1 MSSQADA
8 SHGGR
13 LQGKDLL
20 LLAVAAASWPL
31 GVWAR
36 NPTDFVHPERLLAL
50 VLGVWLVGL
59 GVSWLLVRLG
69 VSRTTAVR
77 SVFISIVLLMAGG
90 RLIRQTGVL
99 AGWVVIVAIIALSAF
114 VFARLGDA
122 AGVRAAVA
130 GLAVALASGVAISG
144 YLSWSSYGESAVIET
159 TSPQLDLVEHPDIF
173 LVVIDGYPGI
183 QAFRMDTGDAKTSL
197 IDDLEARGFAVP
209 SSAWS
214 SYWSTQLSVASLLEM
229 TYPATEPF
237 DGDATTQALYD
248 VIAGENRLFELMKR
262 EGYDTYVVE
271 SGWSGSACGANV
283 DFCESSAFI
292 DEAMFFTLWD
302 TVAGPYLSSSIG
314 HAFTLGTQKT
324 MDWVVENAQRIS
336 SDDRPSFVFVHL
348 VAPHLPLFLDR
359 TCTTQVGAARS
370 GSTFYHAG
378 VDDAEREEYFAEQ
391 THCIDSFM
399 IKLADLTNPDTVVI
413 FTGDHGTDRRAQLST
428 PPDEWGR
435 EATVERM
442 NVMVAVRTAVGCSIG
457 DPIMVPNLMRRVLSC
472 YAGDEVSDNPNRMFI
487 KPMAEVAMDELD
499 SLLLLR

>member
-1 MSSQADA
+1 MSSQAKA
-8 SHGGR
+8 SHRER

-36 NPTDFVHPERLLAL
+36 NPTDFVHPERLLSL
-50 VLGVWLVGL
+50 ILGVWLVGL
-59 GVSWLLVRLG
+59 GVSWLLVHLG
-69 VSRTTAVR
+69 VSRTTAVW

-99 AGWVVIVAIIALSAF
+99 AGWVVIVAIVALSAF

-130 GLAVALASGVAISG
+130 GLAVVLASGVAISG
-144 YLSWSSYGESAVIET
+144 YLSWASYGESAVIEST
-159 TSPQLDLVEHPDIF
+159 ALQLDMVEHPDIF
-173 LVVIDGYPGI
+173 LVVMDGYPGI
-183 QAFRMDTGDAKTSL
+183 QASRMDKGDARTSL
-197 IDDLEARGFAVP
+197 IDDLEVRGFAVP
-209 SSAWS
+209 SSAWT
-214 SYWSTQLSVASLLEM
+214 SYWSTQLSVASLLQM
-229 TYPATEPF
+229 SYPVTEPF
-237 DGDATTQALYD
+237 DGDATTRALYD
-248 VIAGENRLFELMKR
+248 VIGGDNQLFELMKR

-302 TVAGPYLSSSIG
+302 TVAGPYVSSSIG

-324 MDWVVENAQRIS
+324 MDWVAENAERIS
-336 SDDRPSFVFVHL
+336 SDDRPSFVFLHL
-348 VAPHLPLFLDR
+348 VAPHLPFFLDD
-359 TCTTQVGAARS
+359 TCIIDVGAARS
-370 GSTFYHAG
+370 GSSFYHAG
-378 VDDAEREEYFAEQ
+378 VDDGEREEYFAEQ
-391 THCIDSFM
+391 TRCVDSFM
-399 IKLADLTNPDTVVI
+399 IDLADLTGPDTVVI

-435 EATVERM
+435 EGTVERM

-457 DPIMVPNLMRRVLSC
+457 DPIIVPNLMRRVLSC
-472 YAGDEVSDNPNRMFI
+472 YAGDDVSDNPNRMFI
-487 KPMAEVAMDELD
+487 KPMAEVATDELD
-499 SLLLLR
+499 SLLFLR

>member
-1 MSSQADA
+1 
-8 SHGGR
+8 
-13 LQGKDLL
+13 
-20 LLAVAAASWPL
+20 
-31 GVWAR
+31 
-36 NPTDFVHPERLLAL
+36 
-50 VLGVWLVGL
+50 
-59 GVSWLLVRLG
+59 
-69 VSRTTAVR
+69 
-77 SVFISIVLLMAGG
+77 
-90 RLIRQTGVL
+90 
-99 AGWVVIVAIIALSAF
+99 
-114 VFARLGDA
+114 
-122 AGVRAAVA
+122 
-130 GLAVALASGVAISG
+130 
-144 YLSWSSYGESAVIET
+144 
-159 TSPQLDLVEHPDIF
+159 
-173 LVVIDGYPGI
+173 
-183 QAFRMDTGDAKTSL
+183 
-197 IDDLEARGFAVP
+197 
-209 SSAWS
+209 
-214 SYWSTQLSVASLLEM
+214 M

-248 VIAGENRLFELMKR
+248 VIAGENRLFELMKK

-370 GSTFYHAG
+370 GSTFYPAG
-378 VDDAEREEYFAEQ
+378 VADADREEYLAEQ

-399 IKLADLTNPDTVVI
+399 IEVADLTNPDTVVI

-457 DPIMVPNLMRRVLSC
+457 DPIMVPNLMRRDL
-472 YAGDEVSDNPNRMFI
+472 
-487 KPMAEVAMDELD
+487 
-499 SLLLLR
+499 